1 MSMISCYFA
10 PRLRESVSTKGV
22 MGTKKNVPSK
32 RRKKIQCSNFEVENV
47 VFFKI
52 SKYIHV

>member
-1 MSMISCYFA
+1 MISCYFA

-32 RRKKIQCSNFEVENV
+32 REKKIQCSNFEVENV